1 MTERDIAER
10 ASQMPVTRFLS
21 SHHQGFLPAHCITQL
36 LSTNS
41 FSKYSV
47 PIQDWIGAQITNC
60 ATPLHPVV
68 TDLLNAYAASCF
80 AATEF
85 TSANRPLSEDFIL

>member
-1 MTERDIAER
+1 M
-10 ASQMPVTRFLS
+10 
-21 SHHQGFLPAHCITQL
+21 
-36 LSTNS
+36 
-41 FSKYSV
+41 
-47 PIQDWIGAQITNC
+47 QDWIGAQITNC

-85 TSANRPLSEDFIL
+85 SSANCPLSEEFVLVSTENCTYFKDERRINKMYNIIMQN

>member
-10 ASQMPVTRFLS
+10 ASQMPVTPFLN

-41 FSKYSV
+41 FSKHSV
-47 PIQDWIGAQITNC
+47 SIQ
-60 ATPLHPVV
+60 V
-68 TDLLNAYAASCF
+68 CF
-80 AATEF
+80 
-85 TSANRPLSEDFIL
+85 